1 MPTAAGAIRSSPG
14 PGSGSGRST
23 SSRRSPPWN
32 SIALTGVSAPERGV
46 RDVEHLAGAHELDPR
61 AALRRAQRAL
71 VLVDRPPPLPRAQV
85 RAALGQPLRAGVG
98 AGVGRRVE
106 QAGVAVLEDAG
117 HGVGGV
123 LLVGPDHARRAAL
136 DPADDVLAGGL
147 GAVVAD
153 HPAAVVADH
162 AAALVER
169 DPGQRQAAIADRAQ
183 HEPAGDDLLL
193 VGGDGAQA
201 AARVGLDAVAH
212 HAHAGHRAV
221 LALAEDLHRRAQE
234 AQLDLALV
242 PVRLASRVL
251 AQQLDVAP
259 RGAVGLVR
267 GEPGR
272 ARRVELHVLRVDY
285 DVRARELAQLAQL

>member
-32 SIALTGVSAPERGV
+32 SIALTGGVSAPERGV
-46 RDVEHLAGAHELDPR
+46 RDVEHLARAHELDPR

-71 VLVDRPPPLPRAQV
+71 VLVDRPPPLPRDEV
-85 RAALGQPLRAGVG
+85 RAALGQPLLAGLR
-98 AGVGRRVE
+98 AGVGRRV
-106 QAGVAVLEDAG
+106 QRARVAVLEDAG
-117 HGVGGV
+117 DGVGGV
-123 LLVGPDHARRAAL
+123 LLVGADHARRAAL
-136 DPADDVLAGGL
+136 DPADGVLAGGA
-147 GAVVAD
+147 GAVVAG
-153 HPAAVVADH
+153 HPAALVADQ

-169 DPGQRQAAIADRAQ
+169 DPGQRQAAVADRAQ

-193 VGGDGAQA
+193 VRGHGAQA

-212 HAHAGHRAV
+212 HPHAGHRAV
-221 LALAEDLHRRAQE
+221 LTLAEDLHRRAQE

-259 RGAVGLVR
+259 RGA
-267 GEPGR
+267 
-272 ARRVELHVLRVDY
+272 
-285 DVRARELAQLAQL
+285 